1 MSGASVPEAVAGF
14 LLIFFVPGYALTK
27 AVFPEWRLRGAGA
40 IRRAVEIGTLSF
52 VLSVVLT
59 VLVGYGLLV
68 AAPGGF
74 QAYWSDPVLEAVL
87 AGIAAVGFAAAWGR
101 GAFRRTPPTVP
112 PPEASHA
119 EEGAWEL
126 SRELDRLD
134 TEARRVRHRL
144 RTEVRDPA
152 ERDRLNARLE
162 EIRSETLEIARRREA
177 EYAE

>member
-1 MSGASVPEAVAGF
+1 MSGANIPEALAGF
-14 LLIFFVPGYALTK
+14 LLLFFVPGYALTK
-27 AVFPEWRLRGAGA
+27 ALFPEWRLRGADW

-59 VLVGYGLLV
+59 VLVGYGLLA

-74 QAYWSDPVLEAVL
+74 QAYWSDPVLEAIL
-87 AGIAAVGFAAAWGR
+87 AGIAAIGLAAAWGR
-101 GAFRRTPPTVP
+101 GAFARTPPAGPRPEGP
-112 PPEASHA
+112 PPED
-119 EEGAWEL
+119 GAWDL
-126 SRELDRLD
+126 SRELDRLEA
-134 TEARRVRHRL
+134 EARRVRHRL

-152 ERDRLNARLE
+152 ERDRLTARLE